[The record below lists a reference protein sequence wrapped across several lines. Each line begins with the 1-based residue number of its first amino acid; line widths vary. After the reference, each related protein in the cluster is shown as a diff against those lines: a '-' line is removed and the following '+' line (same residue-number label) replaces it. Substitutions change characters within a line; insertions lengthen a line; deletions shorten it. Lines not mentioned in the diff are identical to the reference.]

1 MNPLAMFRFALL
13 CEAKYHDYEISDE
26 EINSVVDN
34 DDIVETQYGTVI
46 IKLGSDDNIRLCG
59 WNSRELSAPWIKI
72 GDGQYLLAN
81 NAISTMAAGA
91 QRFLDAQFDG
101 LFTLESEHV
110 PGFIR
115 APFCIDICKDAI
127 FLTNRQGKVF
137 EMLTRFSVEKHLNGY
152 MKITGDGIHGLP
164 RTNKTVHARLI

>member
-1 MNPLAMFRFALL
+1 MNALAMFRFALL

-26 EINSVVDN
+26 EINSVVNN
-34 DDIVETQYGTVI
+34 DEIVEARYGTVI
-46 IKLGSDDNIRLCG
+46 IKLNSDDSISLSG
-59 WNSRELSAPWIKI
+59 WNSRELPAPWIKI
-72 GDGQYLLAN
+72 GDGQYSLAN

-101 LFTLESEHV
+101 LFTLESGHV

-115 APFCIDICKDAI
+115 TPFHIDICENAI
-127 FLTNRQGKVF
+127 FFTNPQGQMF
-137 EMLTRFSVEKHLNGY
+137 EMFTRFTVEKHLNGY

-164 RTNKTVHARLI
+164 RTNKTVHACLI

>member
-1 MNPLAMFRFALL
+1 MNALAMFRFALL

-26 EINSVVDN
+26 EINSVVNN
-34 DDIVETQYGTVI
+34 DEIVEARYGTVI
-46 IKLGSDDNIRLCG
+46 IKLNSDDSIRLSG
-59 WNSRELSAPWIKI
+59 WNSRELPAPWSRI

-101 LFTLESEHV
+101 LFALESGHV

-115 APFCIDICKDAI
+115 TPFHIDICENAI
-127 FLTNRQGKVF
+127 FFTNRQGEVF
-137 EMLTRFSVEKHLNGY
+137 EMLTRFTVEKHLNGY

-164 RTNKTVHARLI
+164 RTNKTIHACLI